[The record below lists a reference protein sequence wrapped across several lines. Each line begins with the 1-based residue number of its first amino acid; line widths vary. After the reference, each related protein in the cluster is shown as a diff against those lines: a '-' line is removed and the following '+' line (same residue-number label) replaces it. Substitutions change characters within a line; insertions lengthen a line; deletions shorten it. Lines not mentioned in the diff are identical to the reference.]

1 MNTLIPNKSLDSDK
15 DTHTH
20 RCSEWT
26 HATGTAC
33 RRAFLDLFMWRGM
46 GRITCVS
53 RDTKQTDILV
63 RMMEKTCMHTV
74 RQTYMYSWHTD
85 RQTDKL
91 TEREREREREC
102 VCVREEERVR
112 LASFFLRKHFRT
124 IMNFLRCDLVLFSKF
139 HFFFRSFY
147 FSLCFHL
154 DIGGFGRSL

>member
-1 MNTLIPNKSLDSDK
+1 MFCYLFLGDIILISKQVSTRLFMPSVWCMNTLIPNKSLDSDK

-91 TEREREREREC
+91 TERERESVCAWERKRESDWQVSSWENTS
-102 VCVREEERVR
+102 VP
-112 LASFFLRKHFRT
+112 LWIF
-124 IMNFLRCDLVLFSKF
+124 CDV
-139 HFFFRSFY
+139 
-147 FSLCFHL
+147 
-154 DIGGFGRSL
+154 I